1 MRIRPVVAFA
11 AGAVLTATAAGFFLE
26 EQSTRDAAR
35 LFDQVLTT
43 VARRFVDSVD
53 TSALYEKAAHGL
65 VEELND
71 PYSELLPPKDAKKF
85 NTATG
90 GRYGGVGMVIEPQ
103 QGAIVI
109 SRVYPNT
116 PAERAGIHEG
126 DRIVEIE
133 GETTRGWTTEQV
145 SEKMQGVPD
154 TKVRV
159 KFVRPG
165 VPAPIDIT
173 FTRATIRIPALPYAI
188 MLDGGIA
195 YLPLQT
201 FNETAAREVANQLDR
216 FQRASAKGIVL
227 DLRGNQGGYLDQ
239 ALAVANLFMKPGQEI
254 ASVRSRRGDVERYV
268 AEFDPVAPTVPLVI
282 LTDGWS
288 ASASEIVAGA
298 LQDHDRALILGTT
311 SFGKGLV
318 QSMMQLDEPGWY
330 LKLTTGKWYTPSGRS
345 IHKVRM
351 AGEAEIDTAA
361 HEDVSKRP
369 VFKSDAG
376 RTVYGGGAVTPDV
389 FVRPDTI
396 TTAER
401 AVAQKLLTKT
411 QDVYIALADYALVLK
426 DSVRVDFKI
435 STAWSDEYYRRIKAK
450 GVDISRTEWDAGRS
464 YADRELA
471 NRISRLAF
479 GDSTTKRRELSED
492 TQLLRAID
500 LLRRGRTQA
509 DLFAVASAQPQRDRQ
524 E

>member
-1 MRIRPVVAFA
+1 MRIRPVVAFV
-11 AGAVLTATAAGFFLE
+11 AGAVLTATATGFFLE

-35 LFDQVLTT
+35 LFDQVLST

-71 PYSELLPPKDAKKF
+71 PYSELLPPKEAKQF
-85 NTATG
+85 NTSTG
-90 GRYGGVGMVIEPQ
+90 GRYGGVGMLIEDQ

-126 DRIVEIE
+126 DRILEID
-133 GETTRGWTTEQV
+133 GAATRGWKTSEV

-154 TKVRV
+154 TKVSV
-159 KFVRPG
+159 KFARPG
-165 VPAPIDIT
+165 VPAPIAVT

-188 MLDGGIA
+188 MLDGNIA

-201 FNETAAREVANQLDR
+201 FNETAAREVANQLER
-216 FQRASAKGIVL
+216 FQRDGAKGFVL
-227 DLRGNQGGYLDQ
+227 DLRGNQGGFLDQ
-239 ALAVANLFMKPGQEI
+239 ALAIANLFLKPGQEI

-268 AEFDPVAPTVPLVI
+268 AEFDPVAPSVPLVI
-282 LTDGWS
+282 LTDGGS

-318 QSMMQLDEPGWY
+318 QSMLQLDEPGWF

-345 IHKVRM
+345 IHKAHTVS
-351 AGEAEIDTAA
+351 EVETDTAA

-369 VFKSDAG
+369 VYKSDAG

-396 TTAER
+396 TSAER
-401 AVAQKLLTKT
+401 VVAQKLLTKSL
-411 QDVYIALADYALVLK
+411 DVHIALADLALQLK
-426 DSVRVDFKI
+426 DSVRVDFKVAT
-435 STAWSDEYYRRIKAK
+435 SWSDELYRRVKAK
-450 GVDISRTEWDAGRS
+450 GVDVSKPEWDAGRS

-471 NRISRLAF
+471 NRIARLAF
-479 GDSTTKRRELSED
+479 GDSTTKRREISDD
-492 TQLLRAID
+492 TQLLRAMD

-509 DLFAVASAQPQRDRQ
+509 DLFALAAAQPRARQ